1 MCADGNL
8 IVICKWFL
16 FKSTILME
24 IWSKT
29 DANPKENRKWSKK
42 PWKLKQKTQR
52 GGLVY
57 RRLRNSPFWI
67 KLKLKEMQNSRKNSK
82 LTGKNPK
89 TQGENSWKKPIENW
103 YWQKI
108 PENSSPKLKGVANPF
123 VLLVDS

>member
-8 IVICKWFL
+8 IVIWKWFL

-52 GGLVY
+52 GGEFICSICWLSVEF
-57 RRLRNSPFWI
+57 LSLN
-67 KLKLKEMQNSRKNSK
+67 
-82 LTGKNPK
+82 
-89 TQGENSWKKPIENW
+89 
-103 YWQKI
+103 
-108 PENSSPKLKGVANPF
+108 
-123 VLLVDS
+123 